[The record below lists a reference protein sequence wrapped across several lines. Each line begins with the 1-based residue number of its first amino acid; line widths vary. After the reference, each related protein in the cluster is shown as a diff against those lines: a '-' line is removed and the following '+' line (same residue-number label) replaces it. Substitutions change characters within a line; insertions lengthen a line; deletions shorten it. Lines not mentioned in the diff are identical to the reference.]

1 MPQIAQAPSSCHF
14 GLLPG
19 IRSEQDFCA
28 FEFPWCAGCPK
39 SMAEKSPVLEDP
51 IKSPIWRGWINA
63 IASVKDWGGSVYQP
77 GGQDGEFR
85 TQAEY
90 VAV

>member
-1 MPQIAQAPSSCHF
+1 
-14 GLLPG
+14 
-19 IRSEQDFCA
+19 
-28 FEFPWCAGCPK
+28 
-39 SMAEKSPVLEDP
+39 MAEKSPVLEDP